1 MKNLLWYLGFLS
13 VLSLLFFIEGKAG
26 FLGFLGFIPYFS
38 IYKMDDERMEK
49 NIGRATRNAFVYTI
63 FFGSAVVA
71 YGYITKNI
79 GIFPPAFIL
88 LFGGALLICL
98 LSLYYYDKMGRK

>member
-13 VLSLLFFIEGKAG
+13 VLSLLYFIEGKAG
-26 FLGFLGFIPYFS
+26 FLGFLGFMSYFS

-49 NIGRATRNAFVYTI
+49 NIGLATRNAFVYTI
-63 FFGSAVVA
+63 FFGSVVVA

-79 GIFPPAFIL
+79 GIFPLAFVI

-98 LSLYYYDKMGRK
+98 LSLYYYDKMDRR

>member
-13 VLSLLFFIEGKAG
+13 ILSLLYFIEGKAG
-26 FLGFLGFIPYFS
+26 FLGFLGFMPYFS
-38 IYKMDDERMEK
+38 IYKMDDERMER
-49 NIGRATRNAFVYTI
+49 NIGMATRNAFVYTI
-63 FFGSAVVA
+63 FFGSVVVA

-79 GIFPPAFIL
+79 EIFPSAFVL
-88 LFGGALLICL
+88 LFGGALLISL